1 MLCETGPWSDQD
13 SVLFVSR
20 YINSNWFLR
29 KWGGGAE
36 ITECTVMKRVLSKLI
51 AVVYH
56 YHSLFKPFL
65 FFWGGGGSIDLSAMF
80 NHMSALEIDCT
91 RLDIMI

>member
-1 MLCETGPWSDQD
+1 MNLGKSSFLRYNLVLSMLCETGPWSDQD

-65 FFWGGGGSIDLSAMF
+65 FFFWGGGGVA
-80 NHMSALEIDCT
+80 
-91 RLDIMI
+91 